1 MSWIGDSQS
10 HSKANHII
18 NAFLILTLFISFLLF
33 AINTAQAISNIKNH
47 NNITGNIT
55 DLECIICHPTQETL
69 FQSEL
74 NQLDKPL
81 IENAPNIN
89 SLLQVGENY
98 TAILTSGQTPYQLGP
113 FFRSGANG
121 WSWLDTGAWGT
132 DRQKNL
138 ILLSIFDNSTGSIKP
153 VQGLTS
159 WLSWPQASFRNH
171 SGTYSYKADNGPSPI
186 TIQRNYPDA
195 SEFWMIKEINLSGLS
210 TATLNFWTWYSM
222 ETDWDYGYVAISS
235 DGNSWINLQGNN
247 TTNTNPNGNNLGN
260 GITGNSGGIWVYE
273 TMDLTSY
280 VGKKMLIGFRFVS
293 DAAVN
298 EEGMYIDD
306 ITATGGFS
314 DDAETLIEIKTLS
327 VNVTYPRLAILNPTD
342 PMTSASTLQY
352 NPYVQKVELHEDI
365 SHPGTYA
372 GYFQYEPFGGQ
383 YSGKY
388 TVYFDTAINGERVIG
403 NTTFDT
409 TIFGC
414 QDCHNKNYN
423 GAETSFVHA
432 DGGGMQSC
440 EYVCHSGSRGL
451 YDNAFMGPPLPAN
464 PIHVHEMKFG
474 HQGGYLT
481 GAYYSQPPYNVPS
494 HVTEVS
500 CVQCHT
506 SFIHDNTG
514 SDTAKIGNYTLYG
527 TNINFSSGTH
537 SSLTCEQCHG
547 DLNYPAIPQDQYSIT
562 NKLGNNSRSFS
573 SSVSFTDTYA
583 VDVNGIENLTID
595 VHADDGSTKLVAIYV
610 IGPVDNTTTGIQGP
624 NQYGYPYYITQSL
637 STPINVNVVG
647 PFTGTWLVKLYST
660 QEGVVD
666 YTITSSY
673 PIERKP
679 IIKIPEC
686 NECHN
691 SGSSDKTY
699 AKDPIPNWNPGFAH
713 VDTNNDGNL
722 DVQCRMCHNAMHDIT
737 VKACLNCH
745 TTAPTGHP
753 ISEPAFSQYTQ
764 AQCLSCHGDPHR
776 VTMAGGGCIGCH
788 SNPDTR
794 YYVNTSL
801 FVGHANVNASGGPNN
816 VTDADCMTCH
826 FGSSDIIMSPDAG
839 LGGANH
845 NNTWFCDD
853 CHTEGGSGPLK
864 STILK
869 SVSHGSTDCKWCH
882 IAGDPLQ
889 RPLINENETLR
900 YHPNGPKGTAAG
912 QNCLTCHVS
921 GNLPDLPFHAP
932 GESHSTTTTD
942 DCSEFCHQNSDPHR
956 VTPFNAGTLPTI
968 SGLTVTTPVTSGT
981 PVLVQATI
989 KDDYMQIAAAQY
1001 RVTDASG
1008 EIIPWTNMTPVGGR
1022 FSLSTQGVSSNIIT
1036 SNLKGTYTVYVK
1048 GMASAYKTNPSL
1060 PYYSMNGQWSSGVYS
1075 AQFKVEEPEG
1085 YGNGTVY
1092 GILDQKIA
1100 GAIVSTNTS
1109 VSTIT
1114 DQNGAYSLSLPNG
1127 TYRLTASKEPEY
1139 YPNSSVIVTVTA
1151 YTTVNRDIIL
1161 TPKPTGNISG
1171 TVRNK

>member
-10 HSKANHII
+10 HSKANYMIT
-18 NAFLILTLFISFLLF
+18 AFLILTLLLSFSFIT
-33 AINTAQAISNIKNH
+33 INPIQAKSNIKNH
-47 NNITGNIT
+47 NNINGNIT
-55 DLECIICHPTQETL
+55 DTECIICHPTQGTL

-81 IENAPNIN
+81 IENASNIN

-186 TIQRNYPDA
+186 TIQGNYPDA

-235 DGNSWINLQGNN
+235 DGNIWINLPGNN

-314 DDAETLIEIKTLS
+314 DYAETLIEIKTLS

-474 HQGGYLT
+474 HQGGYLD

-527 TNINFSSGTH
+527 TNITFSSGTH
-537 SSLTCEQCHG
+537 SSLTCGQCHG
-547 DLNYPAIPQDQYSIT
+547 TLDYPAIPQDQYSIT

-573 SSVSFTDTYA
+573 SSESFTDTYE
-583 VDVNGIENLTID
+583 VDVNGIDNLTID
-595 VHADDGSTKLVAIYV
+595 VHANDGSTKPVAIYV
-610 IGPVDNTTTGIQGP
+610 IGPVDNTTTAIQGP
-624 NQYGYPYYITQSL
+624 NEYGNPYYITQSL

-713 VDTNNDGNL
+713 VDTNNDGTP
-722 DVQCRMCHNAMHDIT
+722 DVQR
-737 VKACLNCH
+737 
-745 TTAPTGHP
+745 
-753 ISEPAFSQYTQ
+753 
-764 AQCLSCHGDPHR
+764 LSD
-776 VTMAGGGCIGCH
+776 
-788 SNPDTR
+788 N
-794 YYVNTSL
+794 
-801 FVGHANVNASGGPNN
+801 
-816 VTDADCMTCH
+816 
-826 FGSSDIIMSPDAG
+826 
-839 LGGANH
+839 
-845 NNTWFCDD
+845 
-853 CHTEGGSGPLK
+853 
-864 STILK
+864 
-869 SVSHGSTDCKWCH
+869 
-882 IAGDPLQ
+882 
-889 RPLINENETLR
+889 
-900 YHPNGPKGTAAG
+900 
-912 QNCLTCHVS
+912 
-921 GNLPDLPFHAP
+921 
-932 GESHSTTTTD
+932 
-942 DCSEFCHQNSDPHR
+942 
-956 VTPFNAGTLPTI
+956 
-968 SGLTVTTPVTSGT
+968 
-981 PVLVQATI
+981 
-989 KDDYMQIAAAQY
+989 
-1001 RVTDASG
+1001 
-1008 EIIPWTNMTPVGGR
+1008 
-1022 FSLSTQGVSSNIIT
+1022 
-1036 SNLKGTYTVYVK
+1036 
-1048 GMASAYKTNPSL
+1048 
-1060 PYYSMNGQWSSGVYS
+1060 
-1075 AQFKVEEPEG
+1075 
-1085 YGNGTVY
+1085 
-1092 GILDQKIA
+1092 
-1100 GAIVSTNTS
+1100 
-1109 VSTIT
+1109 
-1114 DQNGAYSLSLPNG
+1114 
-1127 TYRLTASKEPEY
+1127 
-1139 YPNSSVIVTVTA
+1139 
-1151 YTTVNRDIIL
+1151 
-1161 TPKPTGNISG
+1161 
-1171 TVRNK
+1171 

>member
-1 MSWIGDSQS
+1 MNWRVDSLNS

-47 NNITGNIT
+47 NITGNIT
-55 DLECIICHPTQETL
+55 DLECIICHPTQETQ
-69 FQSEL
+69 FQPEL

-81 IENAPNIN
+81 LIENTPKASIN

-121 WSWLDTGAWGT
+121 WSWLDSDNWGT
-132 DRQKNL
+132 EKQKNL
-138 ILLSIFDNSTGSIKP
+138 ILLSILDNTTGSLKP

-159 WLSWPQASFRNH
+159 WPTWPQAGFRYHN
-171 SGTYSYKADNGPSPI
+171 GTYSYKADNAPSPI
-186 TIQRNYPDA
+186 NIQKNYPDA
-195 SEFWMIKEINLSGLS
+195 SEFWMVKEINLSGLS
-210 TATLNFWTWYSM
+210 SATLNFWTWFSM

-235 DGNSWINLQGNN
+235 DGNSWTNLQGTL
-247 TTNTNPNGNNLGN
+247 TTNTDPNGNNLGN
-260 GITGNSGGIWVYE
+260 GITGNSSGIWVQE
-273 TMDLTSY
+273 TMDLTPY
-280 VGKKMLIGFRFVS
+280 VGKKILIGFRFVS
-293 DAAVN
+293 DPAAN

-314 DDAETLIEIKTLS
+314 DNAETPPEIKTLS

-342 PMTSASTLQY
+342 PLTSASTLQY
-352 NPYVQKVELHEDI
+352 NQYVQRVELHEDI
-365 SHPGTYA
+365 GHPGTYA
-372 GYFQYEPFGGQ
+372 GYFKYDPFASQ
-383 YSGKY
+383 YSGRY
-388 TVYFDTAINGERVIG
+388 TVNLDAIINGEQVIG
-403 NTTFDT
+403 STTFDT

-432 DGGGMQSC
+432 DGGGMLSC
-440 EYVCHSGSRGL
+440 EYLCHSGSRGL

-474 HQGGYLT
+474 HQGGYLD

-527 TNINFSSGTH
+527 TNITFSSGTH

-547 DLNYPAIPQDQYSIT
+547 TLDYPAIPQNQYSIT
-562 NKLGNNSRSFS
+562 NKLGNNSRSFTS
-573 SSVSFTDTYA
+573 SESFTDTYA
-583 VDVNGIENLTID
+583 VDVNGMDNLTID
-595 VHADDGSTKLVAIYV
+595 VHANDGSTKPVAIYV
-610 IGPVDNTTTGIQGP
+610 IGPVDNTTTAIQGP
-624 NQYGYPYYITQSL
+624 NPNGYPYYITQSL
-637 STPINVNVVG
+637 ATPINVNVVG
-647 PFTGTWLVKLYST
+647 PYKGTWLVKLYSI

-666 YTITSSY
+666 YTITSNY

-691 SGSSDKTY
+691 SGSTGETY

-713 VDTNNDGNL
+713 ADVNGDGTP
-722 DVQCRMCHNAMHDIT
+722 DIQCRMCHNAMHDIT

-745 TTAPTGHP
+745 TTAPTDHP
-753 ISEPAFSQYTQ
+753 IAEPAFSRYTQ
-764 AQCLSCHGDPHR
+764 AQCLACHGDPHK

-801 FVGHANVNASGGPNN
+801 FGEHANVNTSGGPNN

-839 LGGANH
+839 LGAANH

-853 CHTEGGSGPLK
+853 CHTSAGSGPIHPTDTNLIK
-864 STILK
+864 DGLQ
-869 SVSHGSTDCKWCH
+869 HGSTNCQWCH
-882 IAGDPLQ
+882 IAGDPLA

-900 YHPNGPKGTAAG
+900 YHPNGPKGTASG
-912 QNCLTCHVS
+912 KNCLGCHL
-921 GNLPDLPFHAP
+921 NPTPKELLFHAP
-932 GESHSTTTTD
+932 LEKHD
-942 DCSEFCHQNSDPHR
+942 ADMNNCHYCHDQADNHG
-956 VTPFNAGTLPTI
+956 VTPDPFRVSPPTV
-968 SGLTVTTPVTSGT
+968 SVLSVTTPVSSGT
-981 PVLVQATI
+981 DSQIQATI
-989 KDDYMQIAAAQY
+989 SDDYMHMAAARYQ
-1001 RVTDASG
+1001 VTNNSGVVIDWTDMNPLAGFESVNAS
-1008 EIIPWTNMTPVGGR
+1008 ID
-1022 FSLSTQGVSSNIIT
+1022 T
-1036 SNLKGTYTVYVK
+1036 SGLLGDYNVNVK
-1048 GMASAYKTNPSL
+1048 GMAWAPKAGSG
-1060 PYYSMNGQWSSGVYS
+1060 PYYPFNGQWSSISTKQLTVV
-1075 AQFKVEEPEG
+1075 QPTG

-1092 GILDQKIA
+1092 GILDKKIA

-1109 VSTIT
+1109 VSTTT
-1114 DQNGAYSLSLPNG
+1114 DLNGAYSLSLPNG

-1139 YPNSSVIVTVTA
+1139 YPNSSVIVAVMAFTTVTQ
-1151 YTTVNRDIIL
+1151 DIIL
-1161 TPKPTGNISG
+1161 IVKPTGNITGLVKAS
-1171 TVRNK
+1171 